1 MFKVTTIASLCAVI
15 VLGGYAW
22 WQSGRIA
29 AQQAEIKRLENSVA
43 ALTLQADQTALAR
56 EVEAARARAFAE
68 RAASLSAEIEAILTG
83 GIPDAPLDPDLAAR
97 LDRLRAGN

>member
-1 MFKVTTIASLCAVI
+1 MTRYALIAVLCAL
-15 VLGGYAW
+15 LGLGSLAW
-22 WQSGRIA
+22 WQSGLIA
-29 AQQAEIKRLENSVA
+29 AQQAENGRLRGAVA
-43 ALTLQADQTALAR
+43 ALTEQADQAALAR

-97 LDRLRAGN
+97 LDRLRTGN